1 MDGARK
7 LSLGPNIFPKAFG
20 LWRSSAN
27 DVQEKDLPRA
37 MQTSEMFVS
46 TDSISPLA
54 IGLFLASTTSR
65 AVIATALKYASAR
78 VHDVQLLRCK
88 YHLIADA
95 MRIL

>member
-20 LWRSSAN
+20 SCRSSVN
-27 DVQEKDLPRA
+27 DVQKKDLPRA

-46 TDSISPLA
+46 TDSMSPLA

-65 AVIATALKYASAR
+65 AVIVAALKYASAR

-95 MRIL
+95 MGIL